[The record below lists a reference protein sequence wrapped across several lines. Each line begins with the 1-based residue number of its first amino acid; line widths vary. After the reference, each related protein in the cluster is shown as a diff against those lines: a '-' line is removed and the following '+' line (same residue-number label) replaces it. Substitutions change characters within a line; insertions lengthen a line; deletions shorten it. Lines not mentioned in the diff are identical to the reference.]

1 MDKMHACPSH
11 NHNNHCND
19 LIPPA
24 DQTFRPPDSALR
36 LYQLISIAF
45 NFQGF
50 LSKIHILP
58 CKRDNDFISCI
69 CGNHRLQKSLSDCLL
84 LSLTQPSSESR
95 IVSDADV
102 RELARRPNCQTVEIL
117 QAYLKSEIPGETIRI
132 RQRGKNGNYVYFKT
146 RKQVT
151 ESGKRIEKEERLT
164 QNEYLELLMQADPDY
179 RPIRKQRF
187 CLSENGLYYNIDIY
201 PQWKDTALMEIELYS
216 GEDEVRFPEGIR
228 VIREVTG

>member
-1 MDKMHACPSH
+1 MFPGGLIHWKDTSGYRRYHTGRKDFMDKMHACPSH

-95 IVSDADV
+95 IVSDAV
-102 RELARRPNCQTVEIL
+102 REW
-117 QAYLKSEIPGETIRI
+117 
-132 RQRGKNGNYVYFKT
+132 
-146 RKQVT
+146 
-151 ESGKRIEKEERLT
+151 
-164 QNEYLELLMQADPDY
+164 
-179 RPIRKQRF
+179 
-187 CLSENGLYYNIDIY
+187 ID
-201 PQWKDTALMEIELYS
+201 WLYS
-216 GEDEVRFPEGIR
+216 LMNRSDFCHLHKAECAKIKHGSLGLREVRNYENS
-228 VIREVTG
+228 